1 MIFVVNAENRDQFAA
16 DLSAMHRQR
25 KTVFVDRA
33 RWDIPVV
40 GDLEIDRYDRD
51 DTVYLIAKDNPRG
64 PVLASLRLL
73 QTQGAHLMRELFT
86 SRYVE
91 AIPHGPTVWEA
102 SRFCVA
108 PTPHTRNRAHALVW
122 EAVCA
127 VIETSLLYGMEQV
140 VFAVNRALLRL
151 VLNCGWEARVIDP
164 LRGERDDGVTAAAA
178 VITLEGLRAVRRLH
192 GIVAP
197 TTRMHA
203 EAVGV
208 GSQP

>member
-1 MIFVVNAENRDQFAA
+1 MIFVVNAENRRQFAA

-25 KTVFVDRA
+25 KVVFVDRA
-33 RWDIPVV
+33 RWNIPVV

-73 QTQGAHLMRELFT
+73 QTQGEHLMRELFPCG
-86 SRYVE
+86 SRD
-91 AIPHGPTVWEA
+91 AIPRGPTVWEA

-108 PTPHTRNRAHALVW
+108 PSPQTRNRAHALVW

-127 VIETSLLYGMEQV
+127 VLETSLLYGMEEV

-164 LRGERDDGVTAAAA
+164 LRGGRDDGVTAAAA
-178 VITLEGLRAVRRLH
+178 VITVEGLRTVRRLH
-192 GIVAP
+192 GIPAP

-203 EAVGV
+203 ETVGV
-208 GSQP
+208 SSQP